1 MIVEGSYGFKDAYMR
16 GNRRKALF
24 VIACIVLVVAVFGY
38 TLTVGF
44 FKISVLDTY
53 KVIIDH
59 ITGNI
64 TDPRADNIIWN
75 TRLPEAIMAV
85 VAGASLA
92 AAGAVMQ
99 AMMRNPLADPYMMGV
114 SSGAALGA
122 SIAIVF
128 GICII
133 PGVIGDAAIVLNA
146 FVLSLLPLMIIL
158 VICRKRP
165 MTPTR
170 MILSGV
176 AIMYVFSAV
185 TTLLMITA
193 SSETLDEIYR
203 WRVGTLSDVDWS
215 CIPLVVGLTTIGLL
229 FLMSQ
234 YRKYDIMSAGD
245 NISRTLGVNPK
256 RVMLAGNVVIALM
269 TATIVSFTGTIGF
282 IGLVGPHI
290 ARMFVGSEAKYLI
303 PASAAFGALFLL
315 CADSIA
321 KVSGS
326 VGLPV
331 GIISAL
337 IGCPLFMIVLVKMNR
352 KVWN

>member
-1 MIVEGSYGFKDAYMR
+1 MV
-16 GNRRKALF
+16 
-24 VIACIVLVVAVFGY
+24 VLAFGY
-38 TLTVGF
+38 TLTIGF
-44 FKISVLDTY
+44 FKIGIIDTY

-64 TDPRADNIIWN
+64 TDARADNIIWN

-99 AMMRNPLADPYMMGV
+99 TMMRNPLADPYMMGV
-114 SSGAALGA
+114 SSGASLGA
-122 SIAIVF
+122 SVAIIF
-128 GICII
+128 GICIL
-133 PGVIGDAAIVLNA
+133 PGIAGDNAIVINA
-146 FVLSLLPLMIIL
+146 FILSLLPTALIL
-158 VICRKRP
+158 VMYRKKS

-170 MILSGV
+170 MILSGI
-176 AIMYVFSAV
+176 AIMYVFSAI
-185 TTLLMITA
+185 TTLLMVTA

-203 WRVGTLSDVDWS
+203 WRVGTLSGIEWS
-215 CIPLVVGLTTIGLL
+215 CIPLTIVITLLGLL
-229 FLMSQ
+229 FLMFQ
-234 YRKYDIMSAGD
+234 YRKYDILSTGD
-245 NISRTLGVNPK
+245 KISLTLGVDPK
-256 RVMLAGNVVIALM
+256 KVILFGSVVIALM

-290 ARMFVGSEAKYLI
+290 ARMFVGSDSKYLI
-303 PASAAFGALFLL
+303 PASASFGALFLL

-326 VGLPV
+326 LGLPV

-337 IGCPLFMIVLVKMNR
+337 IGCPLFIIILIKLNH
-352 KVWN
+352 KVWT